1 MIKTLFDPETMSRED
16 MLREIQLLRDSRDLA
31 LELVFGYPETKAA
44 EQIELNDD
52 EITFLKVKLPEHHFQ
67 WLAGDGDEALTVGR
81 LGDFAD
87 LADDFSVLAGE
98 IDPDQEEPEEEVIS
112 RGPCGVVFCL
122 IEPD

>member
-44 EQIELNDD
+44 EQIKLNDD
-52 EITFLKVKLPEHHFQ
+52 EITLLKAKLPEHHFQ

-81 LGDFAD
+81 LGYFAD

-98 IDPDQEEPEEEVIS
+98 IDPDLEEPEEEVIS

-122 IEPD
+122 IESD

>member
-1 MIKTLFDPETMSRED
+1 MNKTLFDPETMSREN

-31 LELVFGYPETKAA
+31 LELVFSYPETTVA

-52 EITFLKVKLPEHHFQ
+52 EITLLKTKLPEHHFR
-67 WLAGDGDEALTVGR
+67 WLAGDGDEAVTVGR

-98 IDPDQEEPEEEVIS
+98 IDPDLEEPLEEVIS

>member
-52 EITFLKVKLPEHHFQ
+52 EITLLKAKLPEHHFQ

-81 LGDFAD
+81 LGYFAD

-98 IDPDQEEPEEEVIS
+98 IDPDLEEAEEEVIS

-122 IEPD
+122 IESD